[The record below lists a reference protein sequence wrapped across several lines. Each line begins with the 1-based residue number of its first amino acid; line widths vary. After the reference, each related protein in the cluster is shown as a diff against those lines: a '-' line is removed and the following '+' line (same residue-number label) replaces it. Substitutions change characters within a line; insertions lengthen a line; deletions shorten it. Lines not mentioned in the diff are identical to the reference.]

1 VKYLKKMKCCWCGS
15 FGEFTYIGSRNLNR
29 FGELKGI
36 IGERVLWISYFE
48 CPNCKKVDLVMHPVG
63 EEPDVPDW
71 AFKEVIVEPED
82 EKKSSGSS
90 N

>member
-1 VKYLKKMKCCWCGS
+1 
-15 FGEFTYIGSRNLNR
+15 
-29 FGELKGI
+29 
-36 IGERVLWISYFE
+36 
-48 CPNCKKVDLVMHPVG
+48 MHPVG